1 MGDLSKD
8 VFEMIVSAETSVSP
22 DAEELLRKAHAKEKN
37 ALAKK
42 QLLAILENIET
53 ARAKKVPLCQ
63 DTGML
68 VFFVSAKKLDSGL
81 KGEIEKA
88 VKDATGKWLL
98 RPNAVCPVSRK
109 VIGNCPSLHFELDE
123 KATDTTITLLPVGAG
138 SENMS
143 TLFMC
148 NPSDDWKKVR
158 ERILRAVA
166 EKAKNACPPVIIG
179 IGIGGTADEAALNS
193 KRAILPDLRSENP
206 DKGLAEKES
215 ELLSAINSLGIGA
228 MGLGGDTTALAVRIL
243 AVPCHTA
250 SLPVA
255 IKFQCWAH
263 RKSVL
268 KLKGD

>member
-1 MGDLSKD
+1 MGELSKSIFD
-8 VFEMIVSAETSVSP
+8 MIVSAETSVSP

-37 ALAKK
+37 ALAKR
-42 QLLAILENIET
+42 QLSAILENIEI

-68 VFFVSAKKLDSGL
+68 VFFVRAKRLDGGMKS
-81 KGEIEKA
+81 EIEKA
-88 VKDATGKWLL
+88 VKDATDNWLL
-98 RPNAVCPVSRK
+98 RPNAVCPLSRK
-109 VIGNCPSLHFELDE
+109 VVGNCPSVHFELDE
-123 KATDTTITLLPVGAG
+123 KATETTITLLPVGAG
-138 SENMS
+138 SENMGA
-143 TLFMC
+143 LFMC

-179 IGIGGTADEAALNS
+179 IGIGGTADDAMLNA
-193 KRAILPDLRSENP
+193 KRAILPDLRAENE
-206 DKGLAEKES
+206 DGRLAEKES
-215 ELLSAINSLGIGA
+215 ELLSAINSLGVGA
-228 MGLGGDTTALAVRIL
+228 MGLGGDTTALAVKIL